1 VRDNVFFVLVRPVY
15 LGNIGSTA
23 RVLKNFG
30 FLNLRLVD
38 PPRTYKDAEAR
49 KMAVGAFD
57 ILKQAEIFESLDDA
71 LKDISFALGTTSG
84 HQRDIEPV
92 CLDDV
97 SLEVAGKA
105 TSNKIAFVFGD
116 ERNGLLREELQRCH
130 RMMTVPTDPDFPA
143 LNMAQCV
150 AVCAY
155 ELNRA
160 MRTKPTSNAVT
171 YPQGHQDDEL
181 LDHLASLLNT
191 VEFSRSFN
199 REKVLSEFRSLYQ
212 RAQPTDREASLLKGV
227 LIKLN
232 QKLQGS

>member
-1 VRDNVFFVLVRPVY
+1 MRDNVSFVLVRPLF

-23 RVLKNFG
+23 RALKNFG

-57 ILKQAEIFESLDDA
+57 ILKQAEVFDSLDGA
-71 LKDISFALGTTSG
+71 LKDVSIAIGTTSG
-84 HQRDIEPV
+84 KQRDIESI
-92 CLDDV
+92 CLDDL
-97 SLEVAGKA
+97 SMEVAGTA

-116 ERNGLLREELQRCH
+116 ERNGLSREELQRCH
-130 RMMTVPTDPDFPA
+130 RVMTVPTSPDFPA

-155 ELNRA
+155 ELNRV
-160 MRTKPTSNAVT
+160 MRTKPTQNAVT
-171 YPQGHQDDEL
+171 YPPGQLDDEL
-181 LDHLASLLNT
+181 LEQLQSLLDT

-199 REKVLSEFRSLYQ
+199 REKVLAEFRSFYQ
-212 RAQPTDREASLLKGV
+212 RAQPTDREANLLKGV
-227 LIKLN
+227 LMKLN
-232 QKLQGS
+232 QKLQSD